1 MSSSTRRSFLTD
13 TLKTVAGAW
22 VTISGVSLLG
32 CNSCSPTTKYGG
44 PPVEPPAVETKYGG
58 PSMMEPDPDAK
69 PPTDPEGP
77 APTPDGSSRQ

>member
-32 CNSCSPTTKYGG
+32 CDSCSPAAKYGG
-44 PPVEPPAVETKYGG
+44 PPVEPPAVQTKYGG
-58 PSMMEPDPDAK
+58 PSMMEPGPDVE
-69 PPTDPEGP
+69 PPPDPEGSLP
-77 APTPDGSSRQ
+77 PPSESSER